1 MTYRD
6 PTPEAPAC
14 PVCDSAEQVRTHDN
28 PHQGRWL
35 ALCCMVLFD
44 GTSAEWHRPE
54 REPQD
59 VSDEIEAARAVLRE
73 AAER

>member
-6 PTPEAPAC
+6 PVPTVPVC
-14 PVCDSAEQVRTHDN
+14 PVCDSSDQVQAHDN

-35 ALCCMVLFD
+35 ALCHMVLFD
-44 GTSAEWHRPE
+44 GTSAGWHRPE
-54 REPQD
+54 RESRD
-59 VSDEIEAARAVLRE
+59 VPHELEAARAALRE